1 MVLMVLFLTSL
12 HPPRSTRTYTLF
24 PTRRSSGLRAG
35 LQAVADQKAGGA
47 LTGGALIG
55 RTRDPLLPAA
65 AAGGPSRASLYFS
78 AMNEHAVATQPHIL
92 VVDDDTSLRGLLQ
105 RYLSDQG
112 FRVTTAVDAAD
123 ARAKP
128 AAHTFALPAP
138 DTTGQQASREQGVT

>member
-78 AMNEHAVATQPHIL
+78 AMNDHALATQPHIL
-92 VVDDDTSLRGLLQ
+92 VVADDTRLRALLH
-105 RYLSDQG
+105 RYPSAHG
-112 FRVTTAVDAAD
+112 IRVTTAG
-123 ARAKP
+123 
-128 AAHTFALPAP
+128 
-138 DTTGQQASREQGVT
+138 DTTHIDVEGAGVTIRLELGGHSTLKTQKK